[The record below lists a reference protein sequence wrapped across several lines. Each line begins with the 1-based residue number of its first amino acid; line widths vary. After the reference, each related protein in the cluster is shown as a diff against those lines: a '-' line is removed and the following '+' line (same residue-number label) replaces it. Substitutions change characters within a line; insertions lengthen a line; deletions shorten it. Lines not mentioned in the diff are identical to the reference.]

1 MIEVLVQDLARAQAD
16 AVLRPTDETLSPLTD
31 AISRLDQE
39 AGPRFAEQRRLSST
53 LKAGSAVVTGS
64 GDLAAPFVLHAII
77 RDAESQVGREVVRRA
92 LVSAWQR
99 ATDWELKII
108 ATPLVGTGAG
118 QLSVEEAA
126 TLLAQ
131 TFPAGPGAFPS
142 VLHIVVDHDADREI
156 VEAIVRRIA

>member
-1 MIEVLVQDLARAQAD
+1 VIQVLVQDLARAQAD
-16 AVLRPTDETLSPLTD
+16 AVLRPADETLSPVTE
-31 AISRLDQE
+31 AISHLDEQ

-77 RDAESQVGREVVRRA
+77 RDSESAVGRDVVRRA

-99 ATDWELKII
+99 ASDWELKVI
-108 ATPLVGTGAG
+108 ATPLVGAGTG
-118 QLSVEEAA
+118 QLSLEEAA

-131 TFPAGPGAFPS
+131 TFPSSPGACPS
-142 VLHIVVDHDADREI
+142 VLHIVVDRDADREV